1 MTLAL
6 WLLAAL
12 AAAGEWSPLEVTAT
26 AYCPC
31 TICCGVRGVGI
42 TADGTDTREEPY
54 GIATG
59 STATLAY
66 GTVVWIPPGAG
77 YLDRSR
83 ASEDGRQFVV
93 DDTGGLLRTN
103 TRRTGVLHID
113 LRFKYHGS
121 AQRFGRKSLT
131 IFVWKD

>member
-6 WLLAAL
+6 WLLAAC
-12 AAAGEWSPLEVTAT
+12 AATGEWAELSVVAT

-31 TICCGVRGVGI
+31 RICCGVRGVGI
-42 TADGTDTREEPY
+42 TADGTDTRTEPY

-59 STATLAY
+59 STTALAF
-66 GTVVWIPPGAG
+66 GTVVWIPPGHG

-83 ASEDGRQFVV
+83 ASDDGRQFIV
-93 DDTGGLLRTN
+93 DDTGGALRTN
-103 TRRTGVLHID
+103 TKRTGILHID

-121 AQRFGRKSLT
+121 AQRFGRKLIT
-131 IFVWKD
+131 IYVWKE